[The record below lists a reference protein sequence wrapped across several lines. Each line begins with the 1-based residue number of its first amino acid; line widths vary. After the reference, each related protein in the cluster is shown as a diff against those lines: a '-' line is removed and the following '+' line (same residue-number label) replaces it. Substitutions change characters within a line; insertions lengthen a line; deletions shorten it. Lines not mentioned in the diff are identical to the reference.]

1 MIRNGI
7 GVAIYPFAEDHR
19 FVLGGVEI
27 DHEKGLEGNFDADV
41 LAHAICDALL
51 GAAALGDMQSLF
63 PPDDSK
69 YKDISGLKLLE
80 LVRIKLAR
88 ASKQVENID
97 AVVICP
103 NLDLSDLKTN
113 MTINITRALELVSN
127 AVSIK
132 LSNAVVPMVSDHF
145 QGVAVWATCAMLEI
159 GEEEEEP
166 EEESSDE
173 EYYE

>member
-1 MIRNGI
+1 MIRSGI
-7 GVAIYPFAEDHR
+7 GIAIYPFAEDHR
-19 FVLGGVEI
+19 FILGGVEI
-27 DHEKGLEGNFDADV
+27 DYEKGLVGNFDADV

-51 GAAALGDMQSLF
+51 GAAALGDMQTLF

-80 LVRIKLAR
+80 LVRIKLSR

-97 AVVICP
+97 TVVICP
-103 NLDLSDLKTN
+103 ELDISGLKTN
-113 MTINITRALELVSN
+113 MTINITRALELFSN

-132 LSNAVVPMVSDHF
+132 FSNSIVPMVPDRF
-145 QGVAVWATCAMLEI
+145 EGVAVWAICAMLEI
-159 GEEEEEP
+159 SEEEEEP
-166 EEESSDE
+166 EEESSEE